1 MSADEWKRW
10 RERESRSD
18 LRKRRLAEAVTK
30 LSSFGRLIFAPQRR
44 AERRRE
50 LLRRGLRTHLR
61 KVAAA
66 RRLRVAGGRVVDM
79 LRAAR
84 DERAARGARVSGAT
98 RVVTVVDTVR
108 SKLAASRARHK
119 AAVPARGRRGGV
131 ALVTAAALGPVSADA
146 IAAYVDLGY
155 G

>member
-1 MSADEWKRW
+1 M
-10 RERESRSD
+10 
-18 LRKRRLAEAVTK
+18 
-30 LSSFGRLIFAPQRR
+30 
-44 AERRRE
+44 
-50 LLRRGLRTHLR
+50 
-61 KVAAA
+61 
-66 RRLRVAGGRVVDM
+66 AGGRVVDM

-108 SKLAASRARHK
+108 SKLAASRARRK

-146 IAAYVDLGY
+146 IAAYVNLGY